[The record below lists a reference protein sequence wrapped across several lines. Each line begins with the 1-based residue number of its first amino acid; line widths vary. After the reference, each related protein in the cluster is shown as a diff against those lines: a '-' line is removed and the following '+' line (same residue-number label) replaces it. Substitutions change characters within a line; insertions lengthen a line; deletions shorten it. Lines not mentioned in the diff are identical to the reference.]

1 MYALPLLLALLYP
14 SLHYPSPPLPLTSPA
29 TLIDTFCIFYPHWD
43 LLYSSTI
50 IYTYHSLQVL
60 APLSSPRN
68 DQVYNYQER
77 ASALICGHSRCMIT
91 VEFSV
96 IKPLYYS
103 YHPISSSFFAT
114 WAGAFDV
121 AVMGKKSR
129 LTMNT
134 KEKRRNM
141 IGDDGKYG
149 WRGRQTNL

>member
-1 MYALPLLLALLYP
+1 MYALPLLLALTVP
-14 SLHYPSPPLPLTSPA
+14 FT
-29 TLIDTFCIFYPHWD
+29 TICTNFTRKPHWLFLH
-43 LLYSSTI
+43 LLSSLGPVVLLHHHIHLPFPPSSSPIVVTAKRS
-50 IYTYHSLQVL
+50 SLQ
-60 APLSSPRN
+60 LSGTCLRTCLWSEPHR
-68 DQVYNYQER
+68 
-77 ASALICGHSRCMIT
+77 RCMIT
-91 VEFSV
+91 EEFSV
-96 IKPLYYS
+96 INPLYYS